1 MSKVIILKGLPGSGK
16 TTWAKEQK
24 GYKRVNKDD
33 LRAMIDNSQW
43 SKSNESFVLEV
54 RDLIIS
60 HTLASGKNI
69 IVDDTNVNS
78 IHEKNIRDIAS
89 VIGAEVEVKIFN
101 TPVEECIARDAKRE
115 KPVGEKV
122 IREMAE
128 RFSLVEPYHNNEI
141 LPKII
146 ICDIDGTVAEMSGR
160 SPYDWSRVGE
170 DKLKGEVADTVKSL
184 ARNLKKKIIFLS
196 GRDGSCQVATMEW
209 LCRYFNDVEFELY
222 MRSAGDMRKDSV
234 VKKELFDQH
243 IKDKY
248 HVCAV
253 FDDRNQVVKL
263 WRELGLQ
270 CFQVADGNF

>member
-1 MSKVIILKGLPGSGK
+1 MSKVVILKGLPGSGK

-33 LRAMIDNSQW
+33 LRAMLDNSQW

-60 HTLASGKNI
+60 HTLAAGKNI

-78 IHEKNIRDIAS
+78 IHEKSIRDIAS
-89 VIGAEVEVKIFN
+89 VIGAEVEVKVFN
-101 TPVEECIARDAKRE
+101 TTVEECIARDAKRE

-122 IREMAE
+122 IREMAKNFNFTE
-128 RFSLVEPYHNNEI
+128 KYKNDKSLPSVV
-141 LPKII
+141 
-146 ICDIDGTVAEMSGR
+146 ICDIDGTVVEMNGR
-160 SPYDWSRVGE
+160 SPFDWSRVGE
-170 DKLKGEVADTVKSL
+170 DKPKQDVIDVVRIVAQG
-184 ARNLKKKIIFLS
+184 KKLLFLS
-196 GRDGSCQVATMEW
+196 GRDGSCADQTAEW
-209 LCRYFNDVEFELY
+209 LNRYFSDMPWHLH
-222 MRSAGDMRKDSV
+222 MRKAGDMRKDSV
-234 VKKELFDQH
+234 VKKEIFDQE

-248 HVCAV
+248 YVSCV
-253 FDDRNQVVKL
+253 FDDRDQVVKL